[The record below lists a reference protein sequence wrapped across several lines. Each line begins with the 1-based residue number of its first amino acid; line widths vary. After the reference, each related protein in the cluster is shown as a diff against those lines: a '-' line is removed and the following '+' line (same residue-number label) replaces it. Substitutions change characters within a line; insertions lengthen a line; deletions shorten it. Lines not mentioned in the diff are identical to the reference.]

1 MSYRRNIRNFSIIAH
16 IDHGKSTLSD
26 RLLEATGVI
35 GGEGRSSSAKPVE
48 QVLDSMEVERE
59 HGITVKAHTV
69 SAPYRAKDGSE
80 YVLNFIDTPGH
91 VDFSYEVSRSLG
103 ACEGV
108 LLLIDASQGVQAQ
121 TLSNFYLAV
130 EQNLEIVPVINKID
144 LPSTDLAMV
153 REEIEKDLGL
163 DPDSALKISAKNGIG
178 IDTVLDAIVTR
189 IPEPQGDENAPLKAL
204 VFDSY
209 YDSYRGVVVKVR
221 VYDGTV
227 KPGVTIRFIQ
237 SNREYQVEETG
248 VLRISLVQTDSLRAG
263 ETGYIIAGIKSVS
276 EFGVG
281 DTITDRDRPCEKALP
296 GYKPAKQYVF
306 AGLFPIEGNDFE
318 ALHEALFKLKL
329 NDASLTFEKW
339 NSGALGMGFK
349 CGFLGLLHLQII
361 QERLEN
367 EFQLNI
373 ISTVP
378 SVEYRVFLTTGEMIA
393 IENATELP
401 DPSRIERIEE
411 PFVSSRIIL
420 PNDFLGT
427 VLQLIQDRRGI
438 QKNMIYID
446 SARVELVCE
455 LPLAEIIYDF
465 YDKLKSFS
473 RGYASFDYEFLDFRP
488 SPVIRLDILVN
499 GKPVDA
505 LAHMVHEES
514 AYNRGR
520 SVCEKLS
527 ELIPQQLF
535 VIPVQAAIGS
545 KIIARETIKALRKDV
560 TAKCYG
566 GDITRKRK
574 LLEKQKEGKKRMKTI
589 GSVDIPQEAFIEVL
603 KRGDDE

>member
-1 MSYRRNIRNFSIIAH
+1 MSYRQNIRNFSIIAH

-26 RLLEATGVI
+26 RLLEVTGVI
-35 GGEGRSSSAKPVE
+35 DRAKQGE
-48 QVLDSMEVERE
+48 QVLDSMEVEKE

-69 SAPYRAKDGSE
+69 SVPYKAKDGKE
-80 YVLNFIDTPGH
+80 YILNFIDTPGH
-91 VDFSYEVSRSLG
+91 VDFTYEVSRSLG

-108 LLLIDASQGVQAQ
+108 LLIIDASQGVQAQ
-121 TLSNFYLAV
+121 TLSNYYLAV
-130 EQNLEIVPVINKID
+130 EQNLEIIPVINKID
-144 LPSTDLAMV
+144 LPSAHIEMAL
-153 REEIEKDLGL
+153 EEIDKDLGL
-163 DPDSALKISAKNGIG
+163 DPATALKISAKSGIG
-178 IDTVLDAIVTR
+178 IDTVLDAIVER
-189 IPEPQGDENAPLKAL
+189 IPSPKGDESNPLKAL

-209 YDSYRGVVVKVR
+209 YDSYRGVIVKVR
-221 VYDGTV
+221 IYEGTV
-227 KPGVTIRFIQ
+227 KPGDNIVFML
-237 SNREYQVEETG
+237 SNREYVVEEVG
-248 VLRISLVQTDSLRAG
+248 LLRISLIKQDTLRAG
-263 ETGYIIAGIKSVS
+263 EVGYIIAGIKSVS

-281 DTITDRDRPCEKALP
+281 DTITNKDRPCDQALP
-296 GYKPAKQYVF
+296 GYKPPKQYVF
-306 AGLFPIEGNDFE
+306 AGLFPIDGEDFDS
-318 ALHEALFKLKL
+318 LHEALFKLKL
-329 NDASLTFEKW
+329 NDASLSFEKW

-367 EFQLNI
+367 EYQLNI

-378 SVEYRVFLTTGEMIA
+378 SVEYQVTRTKGDVFT

-401 DPSRIERIEE
+401 ETTHIDYIEE
-411 PFVSSRIIL
+411 PYVSSRIIL

-427 VLQLIQDRRGI
+427 VLQLIQDRRGV
-438 QKNMIYID
+438 QKNMTYID
-446 SARVELVCE
+446 SARVELTCE

-465 YDKLKSFS
+465 YDKLKSSS
-473 RGYASFDYEFLDFRP
+473 RGYASFDYEFLEFRK
-488 SPVIRLDILVN
+488 SPVIRMDILVN

-505 LAHMVHEES
+505 LAQMVHEDS
-514 AYNRGR
+514 AYNRAR

-527 ELIPQQLF
+527 KLIPQQLF
-535 VIPVQAAIGS
+535 TIPIQASIGS

-589 GSVDIPQEAFIEVL
+589 GNVDIPQEAFIEVL
-603 KRGDDE
+603 KRGEDE

>member
-1 MSYRRNIRNFSIIAH
+1 MSYRQNIRNFSIIAH
-16 IDHGKSTLSD
+16 IDHGKSTLAD
-26 RLLEATGVI
+26 RILEFTGVI
-35 GGEGRSSSAKPVE
+35 DKSKNVE
-48 QVLDSMEVERE
+48 QILDSMQVERD

-69 SAPYRAKDGSE
+69 SVPYRAQDGIE
-80 YVLNFIDTPGH
+80 YTLNLIDTPGH

-121 TLSNFYLAV
+121 TLSNFYLAL
-130 EQNLEIVPVINKID
+130 EQDLEIIPVINKID
-144 LPSTDLAMV
+144 LPSAHIEMAK
-153 REEIEKDLGL
+153 EQIEKDLGL
-163 DPDSALKISAKNGIG
+163 PAADALQISAKSGIG
-178 IDTVLDAIVTR
+178 IDTVLEAIVTK
-189 IPEPQGDENAPLKAL
+189 IPPPKGDENEKLKAL

-209 YDSYRGVVVKVR
+209 YDIYRGVIVKVR
-221 VYDGTV
+221 VYEGSV
-227 KPGVTIRFIQ
+227 KPGDVISFML
-237 SNREYQVEETG
+237 SGKECQVEEVG
-248 VLRISLVQTDSLRAG
+248 MMRMKLIKKEALQAG
-263 ETGYIIAGIKSVS
+263 EVGYIIAGIKSVS

-281 DTITDRDRPCEKALP
+281 DTITHKDRPCATALA

-306 AGLFPIEGNDFE
+306 AGLFPIESEEFDE
-318 ALHEALFKLKL
+318 LHEALFKLKL
-329 NDASLTFEKW
+329 NDASLSFEKW

-361 QERLEN
+361 QERLEK
-367 EFQLNI
+367 EFNLNI

-378 SVEYRVFLTTGEMIA
+378 SVEYRVALTKGEMIY
-393 IENATELP
+393 IESATELP
-401 DPSRIERIEE
+401 DPSQVDKIEE
-411 PFVSSRIIL
+411 PYVKARIIL
-420 PNDFLGT
+420 PNEYLGT

-446 SARVELVCE
+446 STRIEVVCE

-465 YDKLKSFS
+465 FDKLKSFS
-473 RGYASFDYEFLDFRP
+473 RGYASFDYEFLEFRE
-488 SPVIRLDILVN
+488 SKVIRMDILVN

-505 LAHMVHEES
+505 LAQMVHEDQ
-514 AYNRGR
+514 AYSRGR
-520 SVCEKLS
+520 NVCSKLS

-535 VIPVQAAIGS
+535 VIPVQAAVGG

-574 LLEKQKEGKKRMKTI
+574 LLERQKEGKKRMKTI
-589 GSVDIPQEAFIEVL
+589 GNVDIPQEAFIEVL

>member
-1 MSYRRNIRNFSIIAH
+1 MSYKQYIRNFSIIAH
-16 IDHGKSTLSD
+16 IDHGKSTLAD
-26 RLLEATGVI
+26 RILEYTGVTDKT
-35 GGEGRSSSAKPVE
+35 KPVE
-48 QVLDSMEVERE
+48 QILDSMEVEKE

-69 SAPYRAKDGSE
+69 SVPFKAKDGGD
-80 YVLNFIDTPGH
+80 YILNLIDTPGH

-130 EQNLEIVPVINKID
+130 DQNLVIIPVINKID
-144 LPSTDLAMV
+144 LPSAHIDMTK
-153 REEIEKDLGL
+153 EQIEKDLGL
-163 DPDSALKISAKNGIG
+163 DPEESLQISAKSGIG
-178 IDTVLDAIVTR
+178 IVDVLESLVNK
-189 IPEPQGDENAPLKAL
+189 IPEPEGNEENRLKAL

-209 YDSYRGVVVKVR
+209 YDIYRGVIVKVR
-221 VYDGTV
+221 VFEGKV
-227 KPGVTIRFIQ
+227 KHGDAISFML
-237 SNREYQVEETG
+237 SNREYQVEEVG
-248 VLRISLVQTDSLRAG
+248 FMRMKLLKRDELRAG
-263 ETGYIIAGIKSVS
+263 EVGYIIAGIKSVS

-281 DTITDRDRPCEKALP
+281 DTITSKEHPCDQPLA
-296 GYKPAKQYVF
+296 GYKPPKQYVF
-306 AGLFPIEGNDFE
+306 AGLFPIDGKDFDE
-318 ALHEALFKLKL
+318 LHEALFKLKL
-329 NDASLTFEKW
+329 NDASLSFQKW

-367 EFQLNI
+367 EFGLNI

-378 SVEYRVFLTTGEMIA
+378 SVEYKIRLTNKETIY

-401 DPSRIERIEE
+401 DTSSIMKIEE
-411 PFVSSRIIL
+411 PIVSARIIL
-420 PNDFLGT
+420 PNEFLGSI
-427 VLQLIQDRRGI
+427 LQLIQDRRGV

-446 SARVELVCE
+446 STRVEISCE

-473 RGYASFDYEFLDFRP
+473 RGYASFDYEFLEFRE
-488 SPVIRLDILVN
+488 SDVVRMEILVN
-499 GKPVDA
+499 GSPVDA
-505 LAHMVHEES
+505 LSQMVHKDTS
-514 AYNRGR
+514 YNRAR
-520 SVCEKLS
+520 EVCEKLR
-527 ELIPQQLF
+527 ELIPQHLF
-535 VIPVQAAIGS
+535 QIAIQASIGS

-589 GSVDIPQEAFIEVL
+589 GNVDIPQEAFIEVL
-603 KRGDDE
+603 KRGEDE